1 MRCPALAPASRYALL
16 SLGEV
21 TIDRTAFDRR
31 GPRAGG
37 ALSTAVAVHA
47 IVLLIAY
54 GLGWRHPAAGVTPQP
69 VASSIER
76 FVFTSQTGD
85 GPGRFG
91 GGNRSLKPAA
101 LLRTRGTDVRAVP
114 AASHSARTVL
124 RRTER
129 IRTAPSSS
137 SCWHSPG

>member
-1 MRCPALAPASRYALL
+1 MRRPALAPASPYALL

-47 IVLLIAY
+47 IVLLIAS
-54 GLGWRHPAAGVTPQP
+54 GLGWRHPAAEVTRQP
-69 VASSIER
+69 VATSIEP

-85 GPGRFG
+85 GPGRSG
-91 GGNRSLKPAA
+91 AGNRSGKPAA
-101 LLRTRGTDVRAVP
+101 LLRTRGHDVRAVP
-114 AASHSARTVL
+114 AASPHALS
-124 RRTER
+124 
-129 IRTAPSSS
+129 
-137 SCWHSPG
+137 